1 MNYLGHSV
9 QIGKKEKKKK
19 SIDLQSASS
28 VSVASNADSFSTF
41 NHL

>member
-1 MNYLGHSV
+1 MNYLGCSV
-9 QIGKKEKKKK
+9 QIGKKEKKK